1 MKKFLPCLIALAV
14 LSLLAACSSP
24 ESRIK
29 KDPEAFARI
38 APAQQELIKQGRVAL
53 GFDKEMVKLALGDP
67 DRVRTRLDATGTTE
81 VWHYVTYYTDGGT
94 MIYTGYYHRGYYGG
108 YGYYGGGPWGWG
120 WGGYPMGYDYATRV
134 PHDRF
139 RVEFREG
146 KVTSIEQES

>member
-1 MKKFLPCLIALAV
+1 MKIVILTLSLIALAV

-29 KDPEAFARI
+29 KEPGKLLPGSP
-38 APAQQELIKQGRVAL
+38 PAQQELIKQGRVAL

-67 DRVRTRLDATGTTE
+67 DRVRTRVDATGMTE
-81 VWHYVTYYTDGGT
+81 VWHYVTYYTDSGT

-120 WGGYPMGYDYATRV
+120 WGGIYARLGMTTPGYALCHTTA
-134 PHDRF
+134 F
-139 RVEFREG
+139 GSSSAKG
-146 KVTSIEQES
+146 K